1 MTVVNVFVSLVIL
14 TWGGHTCPGLE
25 PRGWCLLTRH
35 MSHTARIK
43 MDGKLVGYLLLF
55 SPLHYITISGDGDV
69 PRPEPRVPVLSLLC
83 VTGVSRTVPYLHISI
98 SMELTELQSALGI
111 YSLPVRV
118 PHPPGSLSI
127 QLWLSVGPLAG
138 LVCGK

>member
-55 SPLHYITISGDGDV
+55 SPLHYITLSGDGDV
-69 PRPEPRVPVLSLLC
+69 PITPEW
-83 VTGVSRTVPYLHISI
+83 
-98 SMELTELQSALGI
+98 
-111 YSLPVRV
+111 
-118 PHPPGSLSI
+118 SLSY
-127 QLWLSVGPLAG
+127 LSPVWLLQQSV
-138 LVCGK
+138 